1 MVKYTKEEREEA
13 ISEIIRIELSM
24 NKFYS
29 ENRKARPN
37 TDDQWQESRNRLKE
51 LRDKFEIK

>member
-13 ISEIIRIELSM
+13 ISEIIKIELDM

-29 ENRKARPN
+29 NNRKERPN
-37 TDDQWQESRNRLKE
+37 DGDQWQSSRERLKH
-51 LRDKFEIK
+51 LRMKFEIT

>member
-13 ISEIIRIELSM
+13 ISEIIKIELDM

-29 ENRKARPN
+29 NNRKERPN
-37 TDDQWQESRNRLKE
+37 DGDQWQS
-51 LRDKFEIK
+51 